1 MATLFNNTE
10 ITNAFFNGTELDK
23 IYFNGVLVFEKGGKY
38 KRRIMVGDNLK
49 GKILYFDGLTKEEMT
64 NASSIM
70 RAENLSFIIETLP
83 DIGISAIKGDNL
95 PSIGIY
101 PYLKIKSIGPTI
113 YLYDIYNDELET
125 YLSESTIEDDKDYIV
140 TDIDWKYASFAGGDY
155 IDNDGFLYRKFY
167 IEDENIR
174 PLEVGDNITNGTI
187 LYFVIPDNFYENI
200 TSVPPTGLYTNI
212 INFDGEGTGPYDVI
226 HIMNYCNSPSD
237 VGMMIN
243 DGGKGG
249 YIYRYNEGIQ
259 TNLSKY
265 TFTFSGVETVSD
277 IPDQYGFTQYIFVD
291 KWTLGGVPNF
301 AIEYIS
307 AEDPDG
313 ERIEFEDESI
323 FKQNIKDILKNN
335 TEIEMKLITKP
346 GKMTDCSYLFSSK
359 DFNNPYTIKS
369 LDLTEF
375 DTSNVTNMTGM
386 FEYLQIKEIDVSN
399 FDTSNVRNLYRTFSN
414 LRQETF
420 GETNIIGLDKWNIKN
435 VTNLAGLFFQS
446 YITENSIKGVE
457 GWDTSNVTSL
467 NWTFARTNFG
477 TDFSSEDYNK
487 KVDLNLSNWNTAKVT
502 DMFGLFESGQ
512 FKSLNLSNWNT
523 AKVKNFKRMFE
534 NCHCQELDV
543 SEFNISSATNMDEM
557 FSYSSEYYSLNLKTI
572 YCSNDWAK
580 QNTGASSTNM
590 FKLAKNLVGAVAY
603 NDSKVD
609 ISMANPTTGYFTNK
623 NN

>member
-38 KRRIMVGDNLK
+38 KRRIVVGDNLK
-49 GKILYFDGLTKEEMT
+49 GKTLYSDFPENHYQNIDIDNFQSKRILLI
-64 NASSIM
+64 N
-70 RAENLSFIIETLP
+70 N
-83 DIGISAIKGDNL
+83 ISAIYETRN
-95 PSIGIY
+95 PHQYTVYTSIAD
-101 PYLKIKSIGPTI
+101 PD
-113 YLYDIYNDELET
+113 YLYCYYIDTDEEVQSNVVVNNDT
-125 YLSESTIEDDKDYIV
+125 DYIPSSV
-140 TDIDWKYASFAGGDY
+140 TDCPS
-155 IDNDGFLYRKFY
+155 YRCLY

-265 TFTFSGVETVSD
+265 TFTFSGVETVSE

-313 ERIEFEDESI
+313 ARIEFEDENI
-323 FKQNIKDILKNN
+323 FKESIKDILKNN

-346 GKMTDCSYLFSSK
+346 GKMTNCSYLFSSRS
-359 DFNNPYTIKS
+359 FQNPYSIKS

-375 DTSNVTNMTGM
+375 DTSNVTTMERM

-399 FDTSNVRNLYRTFSN
+399 FDTSNVTSLSYTFSN
-414 LRQETF
+414 IQQENYDDV
-420 GETNIIGLDKWNIKN
+420 NIIGLDKWNTKKC
-435 VTNLAGLFFQS
+435 TNLAGLFFQAR
-446 YITENSIKGVE
+446 ITENSIKGVE

-467 NWTFARTNFG
+467 SWTFARTYTFNG
-477 TDFSSEDYNK
+477 LR
-487 KVDLNLSNWNTAKVT
+487 DLDLSNWNTEKVT
-502 DMFGLFESGQ
+502 SMYGLFESAD
-512 FKSLNLSNWNT
+512 FKSLNLNNWNT
-523 AKVKNFKRMFE
+523 AKVKIFERMFE
-534 NCHCQELDV
+534 GCKCQELDV
-543 SEFNISSATNMDEM
+543 SEFNISSATDMDRM
-557 FSYSSEYYSLNLKTI
+557 FLSSSKLKTI

-580 QNTGASSTNM
+580 QNPGVSSTNM
-590 FKLAKNLVGAVAY
+590 FKSSKNLVGAVAY

>member
-1 MATLFNNTE
+1 MATLFNNIE
-10 ITNAFFNGTELDK
+10 ITNAFFNGTELNK

-38 KRRIMVGDNLK
+38 KRRIMIGDILK
-49 GKILYFDGLTKEEMT
+49 GKTIYADFPDNYYNSYINNKNSFTNMIIILDNNAGKWGDGIVEECTYASDNDWFFTIDSNNGSEVTDNAIYVAFDGLLFQ
-64 NASSIM
+64 
-70 RAENLSFIIETLP
+70 NLSSVNINTE
-83 DIGISAIKGDNL
+83 K
-95 PSIGIY
+95 
-101 PYLKIKSIGPTI
+101 
-113 YLYDIYNDELET
+113 T
-125 YLSESTIEDDKDYIV
+125 YLV
-140 TDIDWKYASFAGGDY
+140 TAVSDANPSYKHI
-155 IDNDGFLYRKFY
+155 Y
-167 IEDENIR
+167 IEDSNIR

-226 HIMNYCNSPSD
+226 HINNYCNSPSD

-265 TFTFSGVETVSD
+265 TFTFSGVETVSE

-375 DTSNVTNMTGM
+375 NTSNVTNMTGM

-477 TDFSSEDYNK
+477 TDLSSEDYNK

-523 AKVKNFKRMFE
+523 AKVKDFKRMFE
-534 NCHCQELDV
+534 DCHCQELDV